1 MAAVPFSKSKECLAK
16 ISENI
21 QLKHSSV
28 TNDAVGLHSHDA
40 GGKRIGLGAVV
51 RDIDGSDAQTAL

>member
-21 QLKHSSV
+21 QLTPSSV
-28 TNDAVGLHSHDA
+28 TNDAVCLHSYDA
-40 GGKRIGLGAVV
+40 GGERIGLGAVV
-51 RDIDGSDAQTAL
+51 CDIDGSDAQMVL